1 MGRRSFQSFVQEELA
16 ATRGRL
22 PVFCPYSGLTMR
34 KTLAL
39 IAALLLAGFLG
50 CGSPTGQGVNRD
62 KDKPVRAGRAE
73 ETKQAP

>member
-1 MGRRSFQSFVQEELA
+1 
-16 ATRGRL
+16 
-22 PVFCPYSGLTMR
+22 MR